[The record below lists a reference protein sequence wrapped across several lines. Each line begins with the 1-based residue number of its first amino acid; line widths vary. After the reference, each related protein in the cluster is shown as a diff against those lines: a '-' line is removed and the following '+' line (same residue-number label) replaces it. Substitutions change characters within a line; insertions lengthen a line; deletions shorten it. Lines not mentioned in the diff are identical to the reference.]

1 MWSARGL
8 DGDDKRED
16 NKEKRRER
24 MPKRGEGSGDLLG
37 YYEDGTPFFDP
48 L

>member
-1 MWSARGL
+1 MWDARGS
-8 DGDDKRED
+8 DGDDEREEGKG
-16 NKEKRRER
+16 KERER

-37 YYEDGTPFFDP
+37 YYEDATPFFDP